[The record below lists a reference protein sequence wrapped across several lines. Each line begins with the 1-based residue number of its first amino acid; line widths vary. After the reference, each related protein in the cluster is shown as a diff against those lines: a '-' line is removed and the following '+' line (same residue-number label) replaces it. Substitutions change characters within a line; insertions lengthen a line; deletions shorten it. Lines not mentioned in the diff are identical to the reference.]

1 MSTDNLYLTP
11 FENAF
16 TRLQGDQTNLKSKII
31 SLLYLIYP
39 TKNKGLKKFRIT
51 LILFFALVGFFSQ
64 APSKLPPSQPQEFR
78 VTLLG
83 AGSPTPS
90 MSRFGPG
97 VLIQAGGKHLLIDS
111 GRGTTQRIWQVGIK
125 LGLINA
131 VFITHL
137 HSDHVEGL
145 PDLWLTGWL

>member
-51 LILFFALVGFFSQ
+51 LILFFALVGFFRKHQVNYRPHNRKNFASRYWALEVQRHQCRVLVQ
-64 APSKLPPSQPQEFR
+64 AS
-78 VTLLG
+78 
-83 AGSPTPS
+83 
-90 MSRFGPG
+90 
-97 VLIQAGGKHLLIDS
+97 
-111 GRGTTQRIWQVGIK
+111 
-125 LGLINA
+125 
-131 VFITHL
+131 
-137 HSDHVEGL
+137 
-145 PDLWLTGWL
+145 